1 MSLACCLLSINCPF
15 GEAGWLADCAS
26 LCDVDLRQVSRRG
39 EFIWSVRHA
48 LSQAKKTATQR
59 QGIRSLLRYA
69 SMINAVGND
78 NYQRQLI
85 VARRKHVRRRGQWFM
100 TVR

>member
-1 MSLACCLLSINCPF
+1 M
-15 GEAGWLADCAS
+15 
-26 LCDVDLRQVSRRG
+26 
-39 EFIWSVRHA
+39 
-48 LSQAKKTATQR
+48 QR

-85 VARRKHVRRRGQWFM
+85 VARRKHVRRRGQSFM
-100 TVR
+100 MVR